1 MPGTLP
7 PAPWASAVPHPISK
21 LQMATA
27 AESLAAGLLF
37 ARVLLLSR
45 MSRSDPFLRRR
56 WHLIHIST
64 IGRPAHIK
72 PRPGSSPAPARGV
85 GPGRQLAL
93 FLLWQSL
100 RTQKQMNELKME
112 SAWHPDFDATPTP
125 SDVESIVEVLEGCHG
140 EYAAE
145 VAEFFATKH
154 ELAGDAGRSWA
165 WAGVAERV
173 RMRTRDR
180 INEKLQDGRL

>member
-1 MPGTLP
+1 LGAQHTLNPGLE
-7 PAPWASAVPHPISK
+7 VHPHQ
-21 LQMATA
+21 LEA
-27 AESLAAGLLF
+27 L
-37 ARVLLLSR
+37 
-45 MSRSDPFLRRR
+45 
-56 WHLIHIST
+56 
-64 IGRPAHIK
+64 
-72 PRPGSSPAPARGV
+72 